1 MGILSRFENKM
12 EDGIEG
18 AAGMVGRS
26 SISPVQITKKAE
38 KLMRREKVVG
48 AGKQYAPTLYTVL
61 ISSQDDSK
69 LFKYYP
75 TLAGETETYLKAR
88 ARELGYVMD
97 GQPLVRFLAD
107 PDLKRGKFEVVAE
120 LVASSIIE
128 QLRDDEMRRYGL
140 PTKGSAPRARA
151 AEAQRERNLQPNLQP
166 LPNLNRSNPSEAL
179 ANAQAASINGAN
191 AYKVGPGGGY
201 QDLRREEPRPSI
213 REERYEEAGFV
224 PLQRASEPTVY
235 EDEEVQ
241 EELSYES
248 MGMDGGE
255 AAGAAGVV
263 DEAVG
268 VQVRAGGQAV
278 AQAQPQVHQSQPQAA
293 QASAQPA
300 QQAQQATPAAS
311 AQRSPGTDV
320 YLYDEARDWAV
331 ELTGNPQRI
340 GREEG
345 NDIVIPDINA
355 SRVHAEIMRQ
365 PNGVWVITDL
375 NSTNGLLINGR
386 KVQSAPLRDADMI
399 SIGATTLEFQK
410 LS

>member
-241 EELSYES
+241 EELSYEP
-248 MGMDGGE
+248 MGMD
-255 AAGAAGVV
+255 AA
-263 DEAVG
+263 EAVG
-268 VQVRAGGQAV
+268 AAVVGEAVGAQAV
-278 AQAQPQVHQSQPQAA
+278 VGAQAAAQVHQAQPQAG

-300 QQAQQATPAAS
+300 QPGAQAQAQTPAAS

>member
-26 SISPVQITKKAE
+26 NISPVQITKKAE

-140 PTKGSAPRARA
+140 PTRGNAPRARA
-151 AEAQRERNLQPNLQP
+151 AEVQHERNLQPNLQP
-166 LPNLNRSNPSEAL
+166 LPNLNRTNPSEAL
-179 ANAQAASINGAN
+179 ANVQAASIQGAN
-191 AYKVGPGGGY
+191 AYKVGPDGGY
-201 QDLRREEPRPSI
+201 QDLRRNEPKPVVEEDYFEEEEFAPSSESVSPELI
-213 REERYEEAGFV
+213 
-224 PLQRASEPTVY
+224 QRAE
-235 EDEEVQ
+235 
-241 EELSYES
+241 
-248 MGMDGGE
+248 
-255 AAGAAGVV
+255 AAGVV
-263 DEAVG
+263 SASGAEAMSA
-268 VQVRAGGQAV
+268 QRSEHGQA
-278 AQAQPQVHQSQPQAA
+278 SQPHQAA
-293 QASAQPA
+293 ASDTTPA
-300 QQAQQATPAAS
+300 AVQATPADSPA
-311 AQRSPGTDV
+311 ATPQRSAGTDV

-331 ELTGNPQRI
+331 ELTGQPQRI

-375 NSTNGLLINGR
+375 DSTNGLLINGR
-386 KVQSAPLRDADMI
+386 KVKSAPLRDADMI
-399 SIGATTLEFQK
+399 SIGATTLEFQQ